1 MVTDHPQGSRR
12 IPTVA
17 VIRLLGAD
25 DLAQV
30 RGLLADTAAAVGLG
44 EDRAQRFAVAVS
56 EVVTNAIMHGGGT
69 ANVMITGRGGV
80 LTVEVTDRGAGLP
93 SPAVPGLVP
102 PTEVHGRG
110 LWLAG
115 ELSDEM
121 EISSTGAGTNVRLT
135 MRC

>member
-12 IPTVA
+12 VPIA
-17 VIRLLGAD
+17 AAIRLLGPD

-30 RGLLADTAAAVGLG
+30 RELLDDSAAAVGLA

-56 EVVTNAIMHGGGT
+56 EVVTNAIIHGGGT
-69 ANVMITGRGGV
+69 ANVMITGQRGV
-80 LTVEVTDRGAGLP
+80 LTVEVSDRGTGLRP
-93 SPAVPGLVP
+93 PAVPGLVP

-121 EISSTGAGTNVRLT
+121 EITSSGAGTNVRLT